1 MRFRFSLRLGD
12 AFGCG
17 VAGLE
22 IRLHACASAED
33 VAETCA
39 IVVVGVVVAVVGVGS
54 VYICVG
60 CSVCVLPLATGATS
74 FVGLLSRGGRSTA
87 GKGGETSETGGHSGV
102 DEDGGSVRTSGGG
115 WVSGA
120 LSVGW
125 AKGKEAGV
133 VGGSVVG
140 ARLAEA
146 GEEMFDADC
155 SVGTAAV
162 AFILGMLPA
171 LTLLPPC
178 VICAHDV
185 WLLLWGDHVLPFR
198 PGGGRRIVTLELG
211 AGLPV
216 RLPPLFRR
224 VLAAMS

>member
-1 MRFRFSLRLGD
+1 M
-12 AFGCG
+12 
-17 VAGLE
+17 
-22 IRLHACASAED
+22 
-33 VAETCA
+33 ETCA
-39 IVVVGVVVAVVGVGS
+39 IVVVVVVVAVVGVGS

-74 FVGLLSRGGRSTA
+74 FVLLLSGGGRSTA
-87 GKGGETSETGGHSGV
+87 GKGGETGETGGDNGV
-102 DEDGGSVRTSGGG
+102 DEDGGSVRASGGG

-125 AKGKEAGV
+125 AKGKKVGVV

-146 GEEMFDADC
+146 GEERIDADC
-155 SVGTAAV
+155 SAGTAAV
-162 AFILGMLPA
+162 AVILGMLPA

-185 WLLLWGDHVLPFR
+185 WLLPWGDHVLPFR